1 MSGADLSA
9 RTEPATRTDTTTI
22 ITRRGRAQN
31 SWGSFALRRA
41 GGLVLSLVLLAVL
54 TFLIVPLI
62 PGDPALAILGPD
74 ATPAAIAT
82 VRERLHLDLPL
93 WNQFGLYVQGLASLD
108 LGESFRYSTPV
119 TETIATKLPYT
130 AALAFGSIAVV
141 VVFAIPMGMLVGV
154 LTRGGRRP
162 VLATGFGVV
171 AGFFASFPAYVAASL
186 LVIVFAIWLRVL
198 PAGGATAP
206 GAFVLPIMALAI
218 GPTFAV
224 ARVVR
229 QETFEVLQQDF
240 IRTAR
245 GRRVG
250 SARLY
255 LRHALP
261 NLMASTLTLTG
272 LILAGLLGG
281 AVIIESVFS
290 LPGLGMEVVQA
301 IIYRDYPV
309 IQGIVLTIGT
319 IAIVINLVIDI
330 LLGLIDPR
338 TLGGPTND

>member
-1 MSGADLSA
+1 MSGAELTSLADA
-9 RTEPATRTDTTTI
+9 PALGIRRRFTRS
-22 ITRRGRAQN
+22 
-31 SWGSFALRRA
+31 SWGGFALRRL
-41 GGLVLSLVLLAVL
+41 GGLILSLALLAIL

-62 PGDPALAILGPD
+62 PGDPAIAILGPD
-74 ATPAAIAT
+74 ATPASLAAM
-82 VRERLHLDLPL
+82 REKLHLDLPL
-93 WNQFGLYVQGLASLD
+93 WTQFGLYIQGLVTFD
-108 LGESFRYSTPV
+108 LGESFRYGSPV
-119 TETIATKLPYT
+119 TTTILTKLPYT
-130 AALAFGSIAVV
+130 ATLAFGAIAVV
-141 VVFAIPMGMLVGV
+141 ILVAIPLGMLIGV

-162 VLATGFGVV
+162 ALATAFGAI
-171 AGFFASFPAYVAASL
+171 AGFLASFPAYVVATL
-186 LVIVFAIWLRVL
+186 LIIVFAIGLHIL
-198 PAGGATAP
+198 PAGGASGT
-206 GAFVLPIMALAI
+206 GAFVLPIAALAL

-229 QETFEVLQQDF
+229 QETFDVLQQDY

-245 GRRVG
+245 GRRIRA
-250 SARLY
+250 ARLY

-281 AVIIESVFS
+281 AVIIETVFG

-319 IAIVINLVIDI
+319 IAIVINLIIDI

-338 TLGGPTND
+338 TLGGPNNG

>member
-1 MSGADLSA
+1 MSGAELTSLADA
-9 RTEPATRTDTTTI
+9 PALGIRRRFTRS
-22 ITRRGRAQN
+22 
-31 SWGSFALRRA
+31 SWGGFALRRL
-41 GGLVLSLVLLAVL
+41 GGLVLSLALLAIL

-62 PGDPALAILGPD
+62 PGDPAIAILGPD
-74 ATPAAIAT
+74 ATPASLAAM
-82 VRERLHLDLPL
+82 REKLHLDLPL
-93 WNQFGLYVQGLASLD
+93 WTQFGLYIQGLVTFD
-108 LGESFRYSTPV
+108 LGESFRYGSPV
-119 TETIATKLPYT
+119 TTTILTKLPYT
-130 AALAFGSIAVV
+130 ATLAFGSIAVV
-141 VVFAIPMGMLVGV
+141 ILVAIPLGMVIGV

-162 VLATGFGVV
+162 VLATGFGAI
-171 AGFFASFPAYVAASL
+171 AGFLASFPAYVVATL
-186 LVIVFAIWLRVL
+186 LIIVFAIGLQIL
-198 PAGGATAP
+198 PAGGSSGT
-206 GAFVLPIMALAI
+206 GAFVLPIAALAL

-229 QETFEVLQQDF
+229 QETFDVLQQDY

-245 GRRVG
+245 GRRIRA
-250 SARLY
+250 ARLY

-281 AVIIESVFS
+281 AVIIETVFG

-319 IAIVINLVIDI
+319 IAIVINLIIDI

-338 TLGGPTND
+338 TLGGPNND

>member
-1 MSGADLSA
+1 MSGAELTSLADAPALSIRRSFA
-9 RTEPATRTDTTTI
+9 RS
-22 ITRRGRAQN
+22 
-31 SWGSFALRRA
+31 SWGGFAIRRL
-41 GGLVLSLVLLAVL
+41 GGLLLSLTLLVTL

-74 ATPAAIAT
+74 ATPAAVDAM
-82 VRERLHLDLPL
+82 RERLNLDQPFWTQLA
-93 WNQFGLYVQGLASLD
+93 LYLQGLATFD
-108 LGESFRYSTPV
+108 LGESFRYGTAVST
-119 TETIATKLPYT
+119 TIQTKLPYT
-130 AALAFGSIAVV
+130 ATLALGAIAVV
-141 VVFAIPMGMLVGV
+141 IVVAIPLGMAIGV

-162 VLATGFGVV
+162 ALATAFGAV
-171 AGFFASFPAYVAASL
+171 AGFLASFPAYVAATL
-186 LVIVFAIWLRVL
+186 LIIVFAIGLQVL
-198 PAGGATAP
+198 PAGGASTP
-206 GAFVLPIMALAI
+206 VGFVLPIAALAL

-229 QETFEVLQQDF
+229 QETFDVLQQDYM
-240 IRTAR
+240 RTAR
-245 GRRVG
+245 GRRIRT
-250 SARLY
+250 ARLY

-281 AVIIESVFS
+281 AVIIETVFS

-309 IQGIVLTIGT
+309 IQGIVLTIGA
-319 IAIVINLVIDI
+319 IAIFINLVIDI

-338 TLGGPTND
+338 TLGGPSDG

>member
-1 MSGADLSA
+1 MSGAELTSLADAPRLGIHRRFA
-9 RTEPATRTDTTTI
+9 RS
-22 ITRRGRAQN
+22 
-31 SWGSFALRRA
+31 SWGGFALRRL
-41 GGLVLSLVLLAVL
+41 GGLVLSLGLLVVL

-62 PGDPALAILGPD
+62 PGDPALAILGTD
-74 ATPAAIAT
+74 ATPDAVAAL
-82 VRERLHLDLPL
+82 REKMNLNLPL
-93 WNQFGLYVQGLASLD
+93 YAQFGLYLQGLFTFD
-108 LGESFRYSTPV
+108 LGESFRYGTPV
-119 TETIATKLPYT
+119 TTTILTKLPYT
-130 AALAFGSIAVV
+130 AGIAFGSIAVV
-141 VVFAIPMGMLVGV
+141 ILVAIPLGMAIGV

-162 VLATGFGVV
+162 WLATGFGTL

-186 LVIVFAIWLRVL
+186 LVIVFAIWLPLL

-206 GAFVLPIMALAI
+206 GAFVLPIAALAL

-229 QETFEVLQQDF
+229 QETYGVLQQDY

-245 GRRVG
+245 GRRLAA
-250 SARLY
+250 ARIY

-281 AVIIESVFS
+281 AIIIEVVFS
-290 LPGLGMEVVQA
+290 FPGLGMEVVQA

-309 IQGIVLTIGT
+309 IQGIILTIGA
-319 IAIVINLVIDI
+319 IAIVINLIIDI
-330 LLGLIDPR
+330 LLGVIDPR
-338 TLGGPTND
+338 TLGGPTDD